1 MLDRNNQL
9 LDELNFIYDLETEEL
24 KCSTMSGKD
33 IWVEGFLARMLHTEK
48 FEDVIEK
55 DKMVEVYMKGFC
67 KTKTIVELIKK

>member
-1 MLDRNNQL
+1 
-9 LDELNFIYDLETEEL
+9 
-24 KCSTMSGKD
+24 MSGKD